1 MSIGNRIKGAAEELG
16 GKAKEALG
24 KLTDDERLRSEGIE
38 DQGTG
43 QGRQDVAKADEQVEG
58 FGEQVKGRVKG
69 AVGAL
74 TGDDSTEAS
83 GKLDDIKGS
92 IRRKLN
98 E

>member
-16 GKAKEALG
+16 GKAKEAMG
-24 KLTDDERLRSEGIE
+24 NLTDDENLRREGIE
-38 DQGTG
+38 QQGRG
-43 QGRQDVAKADEQVEG
+43 QGRQDAAKVDEQVEG

-74 TGDDSTEAS
+74 TGDDSTQAS

>member
-16 GKAKEALG
+16 GKAKEAMG
-24 KLTDDERLRSEGIE
+24 NLTDDENLRREGIHQ
-38 DQGTG
+38 QGMG
-43 QGRQDVAKADEQVEG
+43 QGRQDVAKADEEVEG

-74 TGDDSTEAS
+74 TGDSSTEAS